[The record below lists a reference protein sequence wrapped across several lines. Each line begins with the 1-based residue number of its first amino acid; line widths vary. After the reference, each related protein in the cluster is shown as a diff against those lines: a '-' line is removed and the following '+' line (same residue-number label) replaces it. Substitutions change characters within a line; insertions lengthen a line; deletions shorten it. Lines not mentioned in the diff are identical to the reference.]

1 MRRLG
6 LVLACLVAIAALML
20 VGAGAALAG
29 SGNGCGG
36 SAGDSQYVDPLGC
49 PTTSTSTTP
58 PPTTPPPTTT
68 TGTATP
74 PPAIVASAT
83 ATASSAATGHDPK
96 SLPRT
101 GLDVWAAV
109 ALGAGLLGAGIVIRR
124 LARSGG

>member
-49 PTTSTSTTP
+49 PTTSTTSTS
-58 PPTTPPPTTT
+58 TTPPPTTT
-68 TGTATP
+68 TGTATT
-74 PPAIVASAT
+74 PPATVASAT
-83 ATASSAATGHDPK
+83 TTTSSAATGHDPK

-124 LARSGG
+124 SAHGGG